1 MPHMVIPPARKRRR
15 QGREAVG
22 MGMAGDERTAAFT
35 GDRPDLEWEL
45 GDRLAVPSQVIWSEP
60 QL

>member
-1 MPHMVIPPARKRRR
+1 
-15 QGREAVG
+15 
-22 MGMAGDERTAAFT
+22 MAGDERTAAFT